1 MRVVV
6 LGGTGN
12 ISESIVRLL
21 LERGHDV
28 TCFNRGI
35 RGGLPAE
42 VRHMKGTER
51 IGRPLRKPCSRKN
64 SMQSS
69 I

>member
-35 RGGLPAE
+35 RGVLPAE

-51 IGRPLRKPCSRKN
+51 IGNL
-64 SMQSS
+64 
-69 I
+69 

>member
-35 RGGLPAE
+35 RGTLPAE
-42 VRHMKGTER
+42 VRHIKGDRKDRETFER
-51 IGRPLRKPCSRKN
+51 V
-64 SMQSS
+64 MQQEKF
-69 I
+69 IRE